1 MSSGCRCLVASLS
14 SSISR
19 NLNIYSLINSLMARY
34 RGPRG
39 LVALTQVVTSFTPHE
54 DTGTCV
60 AASAAKR
67 SIAFTI
73 TEKAPTR
80 AFSWLKADTSI

>member
-39 LVALTQVVTSFTPHE
+39 LVALTQVVTSFTAHE
-54 DTGTCV
+54 DTGACV
-60 AASAAKR
+60 ALGRERDRLQDVFIECVVAVGGGRGTNSY
-67 SIAFTI
+67 
-73 TEKAPTR
+73 
-80 AFSWLKADTSI
+80 

>member
-1 MSSGCRCLVASLS
+1 MASLS

-54 DTGTCV
+54 DTGACV
-60 AASAAKR
+60 ALCGAREERDRLQDVFIECVVAVGGGRGTNSY
-67 SIAFTI
+67 
-73 TEKAPTR
+73 
-80 AFSWLKADTSI
+80 